1 MSFLNR
7 FKKAAPSPATNGT
20 KRQFNQ
26 KTFNNASNKLKNAL
40 STIANQHVLKYAN
53 AIRAK
58 AKADANAA
66 RATTVAVVTPTQN
79 NTKNAVNALKKANA
93 AQQAV
98 NTTAIQANNSVNA
111 LIKNIS
117 NTKFNTNNRKNVKVN
132 NIKRNSRYSNVE
144 ENRIQAAIANR
155 RKMIAMFN

>member
-1 MSFLNR
+1 MMSFFSR
-7 FKKAAPSPATNGT
+7 SKAAPAQKGKRANGT
-20 KRQFNQ
+20 PRNNVNEAQ
-26 KTFNNASNKLKNAL
+26 KKLAIALNN
-40 STIANQHVLKYAN
+40 IAAQHVNKYAN
-53 AIRAK
+53 AIRAS
-58 AKADANAA
+58 AKAEANAA
-66 RATTVAVVTPTQN
+66 RATAVAVAAPTQTN
-79 NTKNAVNALKKANA
+79 VNRAVNAVSKANA
-93 AQQAV
+93 AQQTV
-98 NTTAIQANNSVNA
+98 NTAEIQANNSVNS